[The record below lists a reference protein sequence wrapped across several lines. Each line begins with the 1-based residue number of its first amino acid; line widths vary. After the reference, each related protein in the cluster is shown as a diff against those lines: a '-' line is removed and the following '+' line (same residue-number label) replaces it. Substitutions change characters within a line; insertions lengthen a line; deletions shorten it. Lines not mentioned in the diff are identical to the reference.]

1 MGEGPP
7 RHDSVIGVNDTGAIA
22 YFGERDTFDVV
33 GLTTKGEAKYWV
45 AGVGSRF
52 EHYERM
58 GHSGLAG
65 LPTHFIVYPEWMGMT
80 AVLGKPLFEAVV
92 TDSTILGG
100 QTMRVYVADWSTLGT
115 GESPWS
121 RSGEIVDALDV
132 ANLESEA
139 AHDYNLLGARDGEEV
154 VHEAESPSGT
164 LVVDGGRTHRTRESF
179 VAHLRAGAAA
189 KGIVRLRGPAGTV
202 VHVLANGNQVGS
214 FALDD
219 SDGEW
224 VERPFEVPAEA
235 AGPRS
240 RVELRVESGSVSV
253 FHYWFVA
260 ER

>member
-1 MGEGPP
+1 MA
-7 RHDSVIGVNDTGAIA
+7 RN
-22 YFGERDTFDVV
+22 
-33 GLTTKGEAKYWV
+33 
-45 AGVGSRF
+45 GSR
-52 EHYERM
+52 
-58 GHSGLAG
+58 
-65 LPTHFIVYPEWMGMT
+65 LPTHFIVYPEWMGMS
-80 AVLGKPLFEAVV
+80 AALGKPLFEAVV

-100 QTMRVYVADWSTLGT
+100 QTMRAYVADWSTLGT

-132 ANLESEA
+132 ADLESEA
-139 AHDYNLLGARDGEEV
+139 AHDYDLLGTRDGEEV
-154 VHEAESPSGT
+154 VHEAESPAGT

-189 KGIVRLRGPAGTV
+189 VGIARLRGPAGTV
-202 VHVLANGNQVGS
+202 VHVLANGEHVGS

-219 SDGEW
+219 TEGEW
-224 VERPFEVPAEA
+224 VERPFEIPAEA